1 MSVFFMTYYVLKVYS
16 TYSHLSCTSIHT
28 TYRNSFIA
36 FTGSHQLLLFPMFQ
50 IQRKLQK
57 RVFGIRFWEKIERA
71 SKENFNDRNKN
82 EFNPR
87 HVQILLRTYQTGGAA
102 AVLSH
107 TGDPNKGLREW
118 YENQKKNDIVDEADL
133 PDEPSKMSRW
143 TSVRNVVN
151 NSKRNI
157 LDGQSIKQKTIG
169 RVRELKRSKPSL
181 KKKVR
186 SQRQRTAHRS
196 QILTELDLYM

>member
-1 MSVFFMTYYVLKVYS
+1 MYTQ
-16 TYSHLSCTSIHT
+16 H
-28 TYRNSFIA
+28 YRNSFIA

-118 YENQKKNDIVDEADL
+118 YENQKNNDIIDETDL
-133 PDEPSKMSRW
+133 PEPKMSRW

-151 NSKRNI
+151 SKRNI
-157 LDGQSIKQKTIG
+157 IDRQAMKQKTLG

-181 KKKVR
+181 KRKVR
-186 SQRQRTAHRS
+186 SQRQSCAHRS
-196 QILTELDLYM
+196 QYSP